1 MVQHSKG
8 GHSDMEDAGRKCYK
22 ALERHFWKSVTMN
35 PPLYGADTPMSLFG
49 SHCKGWALTDL
60 GDLLKQKGVPE
71 IPGVTTPMSYFGMW
85 KVRRALLALRC
96 AHFIITV
103 GR

>member
-1 MVQHSKG
+1 MWQVAHAHGTRPSAQLDWL
-8 GHSDMEDAGRKCYK
+8 GHAGRQDYK
-22 ALERHFWKSVTMN
+22 ALERAFWKSVTMN

-60 GDLLKQKGVPE
+60 GDLLKEKGVPE

-85 KVRRALLALRC
+85 KVWSIAQQM
-96 AHFIITV
+96 F
-103 GR
+103 